1 MARYYRRAQ
10 NYGRKNRN
18 FGRKNRNFFRSRGRY
33 GGYSRG
39 YSQAPRDYQSAP
51 QADINIVIG
60 RRRIWVFNNTD
71 DPVVVMPGQYI
82 VLEITREGDNQLG
95 HFFRTI
101 VLGDGKA
108 GAQAKAPEAPK
119 ERPQDW
125 V

>member
-10 NYGRKNRN
+10 NYGRKN
-18 FGRKNRNFFRSRGRY
+18 KNFFRNRGRY
-33 GGYSRG
+33 WGYSRG

-51 QADINIVIG
+51 QADVNVVVG
-60 RRRIWVFNNTD
+60 RKRIWIFNNTD
-71 DPVVVMPGQYI
+71 DVVAILPGQYI

-95 HFFRTI
+95 HFFRTA
-101 VLGDGKA
+101 VLGDGKT
-108 GAQAKAPEAPK
+108 GAQDKAPEAPE

>member
-10 NYGRKNRN
+10 NYKRKNKH
-18 FGRKNRNFFRSRGRY
+18 FSGSSRGGY
-33 GGYSRG
+33 GGYPRG
-39 YSQAPRDYQSAP
+39 YYQASMDRRSA
-51 QADINIVIG
+51 QQGDINIVVG
-60 RRRIWVFNNTD
+60 RKRIWIFNNTE

-95 HFFRTI
+95 HYFRAV
-101 VLGDGKA
+101 VLSDGRA
-108 GAQAKAPEAPK
+108 GAQAKAPEVPE

>member
-1 MARYYRRAQ
+1 MPRWGRNRYGY
-10 NYGRKNRN
+10 RKNKSFSR
-18 FGRKNRNFFRSRGRY
+18 GRGRY

-39 YSQAPRDYQSAP
+39 YSQAPRDYQSAQQP
-51 QADINIVIG
+51 DVNIVVG
-60 RRRIWVFNNTD
+60 HKRIWIFNNTD
-71 DPVVVMPGQYI
+71 DIVAIMPGQYI

-95 HFFRTI
+95 HFFRAV

-108 GAQAKAPEAPK
+108 GAQAKAPEAPE

>member
-1 MARYYRRAQ
+1 MPRWGRNRYGY
-10 NYGRKNRN
+10 RKNKSFSR
-18 FGRKNRNFFRSRGRY
+18 GRGRY

-60 RRRIWVFNNTD
+60 RRRIWVFNNTE
-71 DPVVVMPGQYI
+71 DPVVVMPGQYVVLKI
-82 VLEITREGDNQLG
+82 VLEGDNRLG
-95 HFFRTI
+95 HFFRAV

-108 GAQAKAPEAPK
+108 GAQAKASEAPE